1 MTARTVDATDFD
13 QLRAQVQA
21 EVLARLPDCIERMR
35 CSREQVEASQR
46 EGLRALLANAIE
58 NSPFH
63 HGRLGDVDPS
73 RFDLPDLR
81 ASHEQDRDD
90 GIA

>member
-13 QLRAQVQA
+13 HLRAQVQA

-46 EGLRALLANAIE
+46 EELRALLANAIE

-63 HGRLGDVDPS
+63 HSRLGDVDPS